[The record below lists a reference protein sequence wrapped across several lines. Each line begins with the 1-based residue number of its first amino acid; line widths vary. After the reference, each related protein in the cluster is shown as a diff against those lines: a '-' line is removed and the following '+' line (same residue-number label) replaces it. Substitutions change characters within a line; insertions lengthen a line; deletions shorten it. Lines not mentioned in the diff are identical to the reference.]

1 MSYSKNVTIE
11 GDICYSLDLQ
21 SFIKDCYKKQP
32 TDTTWIVVSPFDY
45 INTND
50 FLSKAVDYNI
60 DGVVI
65 QYDQAIEAAGYY
77 SEPQLIALA
86 SKDDGKSLQSMTQ
99 PAVENAKCKMEHR
112 YLTNC

>member
-1 MSYSKNVTIE
+1 MI
-11 GDICYSLDLQ
+11 
-21 SFIKDCYKKQP
+21 
-32 TDTTWIVVSPFDY
+32 SPFDY

-77 SEPQLIALA
+77 SEPQLIALT
-86 SKDDGKSLQSMTQ
+86 SKEDGKTL
-99 PAVENAKCKMEHR
+99 
-112 YLTNC
+112 

>member
-1 MSYSKNVTIE
+1 MATLT
-11 GDICYSLDLQ
+11 SLCPFYQ
-21 SFIKDCYKKQP
+21 
-32 TDTTWIVVSPFDY
+32 IVVSPFDY

-77 SEPQLIALA
+77 SEP
-86 SKDDGKSLQSMTQ
+86 
-99 PAVENAKCKMEHR
+99 
-112 YLTNC
+112 

>member
-1 MSYSKNVTIE
+1 MGKFYQLLYDLSVTNS
-11 GDICYSLDLQ
+11 CF
-21 SFIKDCYKKQP
+21 FIQ
-32 TDTTWIVVSPFDY
+32 IVVSPFDY

-77 SEPQLIALA
+77 SEP
-86 SKDDGKSLQSMTQ
+86 
-99 PAVENAKCKMEHR
+99 
-112 YLTNC
+112 